1 MSDTQQCLPLEL
13 SAYRS
18 LDPSISLKVNA
29 GSSFTVEQND
39 ISSVSLDNT
48 SIGAALQDYN
58 LRIFDKG
65 AS

>member
-18 LDPSISLKVNA
+18 LDPSISFKVNA

-39 ISSVSLDNT
+39 ISSVSLDNST
-48 SIGAALQDYN
+48 GAALQDYN